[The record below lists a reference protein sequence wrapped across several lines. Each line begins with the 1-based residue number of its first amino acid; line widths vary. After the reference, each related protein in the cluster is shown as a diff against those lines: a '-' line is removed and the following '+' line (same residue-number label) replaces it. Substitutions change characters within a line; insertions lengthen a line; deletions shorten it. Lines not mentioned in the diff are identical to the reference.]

1 MSSHLANIPEAVR
14 IAASTDPSTDPG
26 LKQQAIDYLNKVR
39 ELCEETW
46 QVRFSTY
53 QAVRATDQQDCL
65 SLYLQGAGAPG
76 PSSSGRD
83 GKEKLGIELRMYC
96 EQVVDRMLT
105 QK

>member
-46 QVRFSTY
+46 QVCPTPPSQSVLTS
-53 QAVRATDQQDCL
+53 QDCL
-65 SLYLQGAGAPG
+65 ALYIQGAGAPG

-96 EQVVDRMLT
+96 EQVVDVVLT